1 MSVHWRCNQSGR
13 AQLEL
18 RRHAW
23 INRCPL
29 GAALEAFFAGAMQ
42 DDPCDMDTRFDD
54 QRLHDQQRLDRHP
67 RFDDRMRK
75 LADHIRLANKDVEEV
90 RVSSEKITKRFS
102 QIEKV
107 ELSSAP
113 GASPDKELG
122 DPISSIV
129 MSDLPRSKGDDQQ
142 T

>member
-1 MSVHWRCNQSGR
+1 MS
-13 AQLEL
+13 
-18 RRHAW
+18 
-23 INRCPL
+23 
-29 GAALEAFFAGAMQ
+29 Q
-42 DDPCDMDTRFDD
+42 DFN
-54 QRLHDQQRLDRHP
+54 